1 MNREQLVSEIK
12 NLIFSEYPSAEIILF
27 GSRSRGEGTVRSDWD
42 ILIILEEQVSEKEKI
57 ELQNK
62 IFEIELFSGEII
74 NSIIHTRQEWQNPLF
89 RATPFYRN
97 VTHEGI
103 SL

>member
-1 MNREQLVSEIK
+1 MIREQLLSEIK

-27 GSRSRGEGTVRSDWD
+27 GSRSRGEEKFRSDWD
-42 ILIILEEQVSEKEKI
+42 ILIILEDQVSEKKKI

-74 NSIIHTRQEWQNPLF
+74 NSIIHTRQEWENPLF
-89 RATPFYRN
+89 QATSFCRN
-97 VTHEGI
+97 VEHEGI
-103 SL
+103 PL